1 MKIIFSY
8 IFFDFYYAYTTYH
21 KENQM
26 IPLDP
31 KKAQQLGNEWGKVA
45 ADSVFGIAD
54 VVNKHN
60 NKKAGNKHISI
71 KKCLSWNIGF
81 RYLGKYIGFK
91 CSSIIFL
98 LHNGYLT
105 KNMFVQH
112 IDHNPFNNKPDNL
125 RECTRSQNTQSNK
138 LRKNNTSGHKGVFL
152 TRDKLKWYVAIKL
165 NGKSHYFGTYQ
176 NKEDAIKASIEAR
189 KKIHGEFGRIK

>member
-1 MKIIFSY
+1 MKKLLSIKKIPIEY
-8 IFFDFYYAYTTYH
+8 IQSILKIDPNSPSGLTWIP
-21 KENQM
+21 KE
-26 IPLDP
+26 
-31 KKAQQLGNEWGKVA
+31 
-45 ADSVFGIAD
+45 GISRSIKSW
-54 VVNKHN
+54 NSKHA

-71 KKCLSWNIGF
+71 KKCLSWKIGF

-125 RECTRSQNTQSNK
+125 RECTRSQNAQYSK
-138 LRKNNTSGHKGVFL
+138 LRNNNTSGHKGVYL

-165 NGKSHYFGTYQ
+165 NGKAYYFGTYI
-176 NKEDAIKASIEAR
+176 NKEDAIKASVEAR
-189 KKIHGEFGRIK
+189 KKLHGTFGRIK